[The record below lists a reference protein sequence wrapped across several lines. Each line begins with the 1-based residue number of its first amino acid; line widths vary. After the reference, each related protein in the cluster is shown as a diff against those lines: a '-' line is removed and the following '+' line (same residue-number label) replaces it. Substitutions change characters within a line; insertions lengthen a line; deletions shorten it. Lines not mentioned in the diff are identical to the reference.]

1 MARTFKLTKG
11 GTYYYRRRSLPTVE
25 MTEDGSQI
33 VGAEVECLKTRW
45 GYQRSRYRRATDAY
59 YHQPSGTWCRINSR
73 VAIAWDESG
82 TPTEWLH
89 CFEPIE
95 SAVLVDRY
103 PDSPSADSLPD
114 CIVKVVHGKAVKVES
129 EGVSYY
135 DSSLPVEYLAELL
148 GLDRKKRKSPK
159 KAA

>member
-1 MARTFKLTKG
+1 MAKTFKLTKG
-11 GTYYYRRRSLPTVE
+11 GTYYYRRRYLPTVAIA
-25 MTEDGSQI
+25 EDGSQI
-33 VGAEVECLKTRW
+33 VGSEVECIKTRW

-73 VAIAWDESG
+73 VAVAWDESG
-82 TPTEWLH
+82 NPTEWLH

-95 SAVLVDRY
+95 SAVLIDRY
-103 PDSPSADSLPD
+103 PDSPTDSLPE
-114 CIVKVVHGKAVKVES
+114 CIVKVEHSRAVKVECN
-129 EGVSYY
+129 GVEYY
-135 DSSLPVEYLAELL
+135 DPSLPVEYLAQLL

>member
-11 GTYYYRRRSLPTVE
+11 GTYYYRRRSLPTVAAA
-25 MTEDGSQI
+25 EDGSQI
-33 VGAEVECLKTRW
+33 VGNEVECLKTRY
-45 GYQRSRYRRATDAY
+45 GYQRSKYRRATDAY

-73 VAIAWDESG
+73 VAVAWDESG
-82 TPTEWLH
+82 NPTEWLH

-103 PDSPSADSLPD
+103 PDSPTDSLSE
-114 CIVKVVHGKAVKVES
+114 CIVKVEHGRAVRVES
-129 EGVSYY
+129 AGVNYY
-135 DSSLPVEYLAELL
+135 DSSLPVEYLAQLL

>member
-1 MARTFKLTKG
+1 MARTFKLTKS
-11 GTYYYRRRSLPTVE
+11 GTYYYRRRSLPTVDIA
-25 MTEDGSQI
+25 EDGSQI

-45 GYQRSRYRRATDAY
+45 GFQRSKYRRATDAY

-73 VAIAWDESG
+73 VATAFDDKG
-82 TPTEWLH
+82 NPVEWLH

-103 PDSPSADSLPD
+103 PDSPSADGMPEFV
-114 CIVKVVHGKAVKVES
+114 IKVERGKAVKVES
-129 EGVSYY
+129 SGVNYY
-135 DSSLPVEYLAELL
+135 DPSLPVEYLAQLL

-159 KAA
+159 AA